1 MLAFLLKILL
11 CLLIA
16 AAIGFL
22 MAWFLRGLALGR
34 LREHNYRL
42 TSDLSA
48 RDSQVA
54 AGQTQIQDLRGKVA
68 ILERDLGSGNARIAE
83 LQNSVASEQRRALN
97 VSDELR
103 VEVEKNKA
111 LEQLATQRSQDL
123 EAANQKL
130 AEATRTKDAEIVR
143 LGAQLTPLLALP
155 AVVSARESDVRGLQT
170 RLEESTQLCA
180 QLQSEAA
187 ALKSSAEQ
195 DRRMHEEELA
205 RRATRA
211 AELER
216 ALAAD
221 RSKVAELESQIAVRA
236 SEMAQ
241 LQSTIQTLES
251 RITGMTAEKD
261 SEIARL
267 GAQLTPLV
275 GLPALLGTRDSELQ
289 SLRQRLAA
297 TEDAAQK
304 KQQDLAAVRA
314 QLESEV
320 AALRTRSDGE
330 LAALRA
336 RVGSLSGDVQSREST
351 LATLRVELDAAR
363 KTLDSRSGLLRE
375 AELERQNAL
384 DLVKVKDAEMA
395 RMRAEISTLGVM
407 PARLSGLENEL
418 LTVRNERKDIEWQF
432 QQQQSDLEAKL
443 RECGEARRQLEAE
456 LESLRRATTAPP
468 RQFMSAPAVL
478 DDLKHIYGVG
488 PVLEKLLNGLGVY
501 QFRQVAKWNADD
513 IRFFDAQLHDFHG
526 RIERENWV
534 RSAQEEHYKKYGEW
548 LGDGSPGITMPETNR

>member
-1 MLAFLLKILL
+1 MLAFFLKILL

-22 MAWFLRGLALGR
+22 MAWFLRGFALSR

-48 RDSQVA
+48 RDSQIA
-54 AGQTQIQDLRGKVA
+54 AGQTQIQDLRGKLA
-68 ILERDLGSGNARIAE
+68 ILERDLGSGRARIAE
-83 LQNSVASEQRRALN
+83 LQNSIASEQQRALKVN
-97 VSDELR
+97 DELR

-111 LEQLATQRSQDL
+111 LERLATQRSEEL
-123 EAANQKL
+123 EVLNQKL
-130 AEATRTKDAEIVR
+130 ADTTRGKDAEIAK

-155 AVVSARESDVRGLQT
+155 AVVSAREADVRGLQVKLDEAA
-170 RLEESTQLCA
+170 RLRA
-180 QLQSEAA
+180 QLESEVA
-187 ALKSSAEQ
+187 ALRSSAEQ
-195 DRRMHEEELA
+195 DRQAHEEELA

-221 RSKVAELESQIAVRA
+221 RSRVAELESESAARAVERA
-236 SEMAQ
+236 G
-241 LQSTIQTLES
+241 LQATVHSLET
-251 RITGMTAEKD
+251 RISALTAEKD
-261 SEIARL
+261 GEIARL
-267 GAQLTPLV
+267 AAELTPLV
-275 GLPALLGTRDSELQ
+275 GLPALLGTRNDELQ

-304 KQQDLAAVRA
+304 RQQGLATMRA
-314 QLESEV
+314 QLEAEV

-330 LAALRA
+330 LATLRA
-336 RVGSLSGDVQSREST
+336 RVANLSGEVQSREST

-375 AELERQNAL
+375 AEVARQNAL
-384 DLVKVKDAEMA
+384 DLVKVKDAELA
-395 RMRAEISTLGVM
+395 RMRAEISTLGAM
-407 PARLSGLENEL
+407 PARLSVLESEL
-418 LTVRNERKDIEWQF
+418 QTVRNERKDIERQF
-432 QQQQSDLEAKL
+432 QQQQGDLEARL
-443 RECGEARRQLEAE
+443 RECGDARRHLEAE
-456 LESLRRATTAPP
+456 LDSLRKAAKVAP
-468 RQFMSAPAVL
+468 RQFMSAPAVV

-488 PVLEKLLNGLGVY
+488 PVLEKLLNDLGVY
-501 QFRQVAKWNADD
+501 QFQQVAQWNAED

-526 RIERENWV
+526 RIDRENWV

-548 LGDGSPGITMPETNR
+548 LGEGAPGITLPETNR